1 VGTTVITTLANPT
14 MTKALTARTG
24 VDLRELITVQT
35 YESGTATVLDF
46 TSATWTLKVAEEPG
60 ETAVLSKTTT
70 SLWTTSGVKVIDA
83 DAGQIAIVLVAS
95 DIATLTAGQSYRYQV
110 TATMPAANADL
121 PNMVWAVVEGIL
133 NVVQAL

>member
-1 VGTTVITTLANPT
+1 
-14 MTKALTARTG
+14 
-24 VDLRELITVQT
+24 VQT

>member
-1 VGTTVITTLANPT
+1 MATTVTTLANPT

-24 VDLRELITVQT
+24 VDLREPLTIQV
-35 YESGTATVLDF
+35 YESGTATALDL
-46 TSATWTLKVAEEPG
+46 TSATWTFEVAEEPG
-60 ETAVLSKTTT
+60 DDTTVSKTTT
-70 SLWTTSGVKVIDA
+70 ATWTASGVKVVDA
-83 DAGQIAIVLVAS
+83 DAGQIAIVLVAT

-121 PNMVWAVVEGIL
+121 PSMVWAVVEGAL